1 MQSDELSGLAACYA
15 HMGKLPEAR
24 EMIERLRLLTP
35 VVVPRLDHLRTFED
49 RELLSS
55 GLRLAGGE
63 AT

>member
-1 MQSDELSGLAACYA
+1 
-15 HMGKLPEAR
+15 MGKLPEAR